1 MPRTA
6 KFSTAPPSPAQGI
19 GCIHLHPQRTRV
31 QRQSVRKMCHSFP
44 AHIDSFWAYIQLFTR
59 NNSDLEKMRIHML
72 TATDQHSI
80 PIPGLEQSST
90 SSGRTMFGHHDD
102 DEDTKDQ
109 PLARRGHGTGKLQVT
124 SSFSFR
130 DMAIVSPALLSLLSS
145 RSQVP

>member
-1 MPRTA
+1 MVWNTML
-6 KFSTAPPSPAQGI
+6 PPEAVKASQVGVGGALI
-19 GCIHLHPQRTRV
+19 VHLLICQ
-31 QRQSVRKMCHSFP
+31 CHSFP
-44 AHIDSFWAYIQLFTR
+44 AHVDSFWADLQLFTR

-130 DMAIVSPALLSLLSS
+130 DMAIVSPELLSLFSS